1 MILRQPR
8 STRTDTLFPYTT
20 LFRSR
25 QVLSFHAFTKFCSQ
39 VIVLSI
45 QMHRYG
51 MITWCSISNTGHLKI
66 RIGKQAGCDRFVEIQ
81 PHIIFDPQY
90 PVSRLRAAKEAGTV
104 GIFRAADYNRL
115 GWCYDMY
122 FCHST
127 GQGAVFDWRW

>member
-1 MILRQPR
+1 MRISDWSSDVCSSDL
-8 STRTDTLFPYTT
+8 
-20 LFRSR
+20 
-25 QVLSFHAFTKFCSQ
+25 KFWSQ

-66 RIGKQAGCDRFVEIQ
+66 RIGKQAGCDSFVEIQ

-104 GIFRAADYNRL
+104 GIFSAADYIRL
-115 GWCYDMY
+115 GGGYDLS
-122 FCHST
+122 FSHAH
-127 GQGAVFDWRW
+127 GQGLDFVLLIAQGRVAHPPF